1 MGRAKGRQTSSSF
14 IAYFECTWL
23 GGQLALAK
31 WNVYL
36 DKGLRMNNNL
46 KGWHSKVKKIAG
58 KNHLNIFEII
68 ELFKKE
74 QASIEVEIR
83 QLRTGGA

>member
-1 MGRAKGRQTSSSF
+1 MHMAGWSIGSS
-14 IAYFECTWL
+14 
-23 GGQLALAK
+23 K

-46 KGWHSKVKKIAG
+46 KGWHSNVKKIAG

-83 QLRTGGA
+83 QLRAGGARRRQPPRHRNRDIRI